1 MNNDNKNKQKL
12 PLYGIGPY
20 LILVIAILSLLGIV
34 LSCTL
39 FSAATVFGFS
49 RIIFYCPAVLLI
61 LSGLLLWFLGAV
73 HSDVDK
79 YIKENKL
86 KTDGVY
92 AWSRNPIYSGWWF
105 LLIGFLLFRHNL
117 WTLPIIPLQWLI
129 LTVVLKNTEEKWLL
143 NLFGEEYRQY
153 CQRVNR
159 LIPFPPKK

>member
-1 MNNDNKNKQKL
+1 MNNDNKNKQTL

-20 LILVIAILSLLGIV
+20 LILVIAILSLLGIA

-39 FSAATVFGFS
+39 FSTASIFGFS
-49 RIIFYCPAVLLI
+49 RIVFYCLAVLLI
-61 LSGLLLWFLGAV
+61 LSGLLLWVLGAV

-86 KTDGVY
+86 KTVGDY

-105 LLIGFLLFRHNL
+105 LLIGILLFRHNL

>member
-61 LSGLLLWFLGAV
+61 LS
-73 HSDVDK
+73 DVDK

-105 LLIGFLLFRHNL
+105 LLIGILLFRHNL